1 MEKTAQDFIAALK
14 AKEREEYERKRDLHL
29 IELGLVKE
37 NMIAIY
43 SKHMTDM
50 CREWDAE
57 KQMYFKQVNEPISVT
72 DEEYDEIKRL
82 TQFDALN
89 INNDSEKHLQSF
101 LNVFLIISIV
111 VAIIISLFGIISGGI
126 TYVIIGV
133 ILFGTSWLYC
143 VIGEVLLNI
152 SNNLHS
158 INSKVKSGL

>member
-37 NMIAIY
+37 NMITIY

-82 TQFDALN
+82 TQFDAL
-89 INNDSEKHLQSF
+89 IIKKTFKKDCKCFSE
-101 LNVFLIISIV
+101 
-111 VAIIISLFGIISGGI
+111 SLFI
-126 TYVIIGV
+126 
-133 ILFGTSWLYC
+133 F
-143 VIGEVLLNI
+143 NA
-152 SNNLHS
+152 SN
-158 INSKVKSGL
+158 